1 MKDKHYKNTKQPE
14 SRKSSKKKRRKKKRH
29 PILMKFILLLEILFI
44 AAIALYALLINIINR
59 RPRWMNHS
67 LLL

>member
-44 AAIALYALLINIINR
+44 AAIALYEIGRA
-59 RPRWMNHS
+59 HV
-67 LLL
+67 